1 MTRGT
6 PLRSLVS
13 ASKDGLLKVWD
24 LEKQQCVG
32 TYGDANITKVNDFV
46 MIGELSILVAGGTDN
61 KLMIFTVENDENGL
75 SLKLNS

>member
-1 MTRGT
+1 
-6 PLRSLVS
+6 
-13 ASKDGLLKVWD
+13 VWD